1 MPRNELTKDEI
12 KCYVLKLKDE
22 LYHETYTDGITFLA
36 HRYLDKVLD
45 KIEEYRA

>member
-45 KIEEYRA
+45 KLEEYRA

>member
-12 KCYVLKLKDE
+12 KCQVLKLKNE
-22 LYHETYTDGITFLA
+22 LYHSEYSDGITFLA
-36 HRYLDKVLD
+36 HEYLNKVLD

>member
-1 MPRNELTKDEI
+1 MPRNQLTKDEI

>member
-45 KIEEYRA
+45 KIEEYRV

>member
-45 KIEEYRA
+45 KIEEYRT